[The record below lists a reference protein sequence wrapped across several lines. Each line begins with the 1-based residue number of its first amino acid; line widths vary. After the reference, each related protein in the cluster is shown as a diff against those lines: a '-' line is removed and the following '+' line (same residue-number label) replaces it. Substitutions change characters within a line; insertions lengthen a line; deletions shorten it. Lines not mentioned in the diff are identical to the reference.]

1 MSFFIPTDKW
11 LRIQPRA
18 PRLWNP
24 FEKGAVETL
33 LYKDI
38 SVAPMGTWDVSVH
51 KGKRCA
57 QWEQGYI
64 YDLLSARH

>member
-1 MSFFIPTDKW
+1 MTFFVPTDKW

-24 FEKGAVETL
+24 FEKGAAEIL

-38 SVAPMGTWDVSVH
+38 SVALMGTWDVSVH
-51 KGKRCA
+51 RGRDVHS
-57 QWEQGYI
+57 GIRGTFMI
-64 YDLLSARH
+64 Y